1 MTATNKLSAL
11 KIDLGISTTAYDS
24 RLSQYI
30 SHAEAEIQREG
41 ITLSDGISDGELV
54 VMYAAYLW
62 RRRDTG
68 AGMPRMLRYALN
80 NRLFSEKMNT
90 SGSMTDVT
98 PDAYATVDQLSAA
111 ITEATTATLA
121 TMNDTAATKEELSE
135 AVADVLAAVNDS
147 AITTEEVMA
156 DG

>member
-1 MTATNKLSAL
+1 
-11 KIDLGISTTAYDS
+11 
-24 RLSQYI
+24 
-30 SHAEAEIQREG
+30 
-41 ITLSDGISDGELV
+41 
-54 VMYAAYLW
+54 
-62 RRRDTG
+62 
-68 AGMPRMLRYALN
+68 MPRMLRYALN